1 MPSIFLQG
9 APFDPDD
16 AMFNPP
22 SPRRSTAISL
32 TPSYPPVHPQS
43 LQAAAPPNTQPQ
55 AQPPPQTQ
63 PQSQPPQPQPQ
74 TQAQAQAL
82 QQPSRTKRDAPG
94 HGQLQRVIPPEE
106 DMRRLFQECRFA
118 HGNAQLLSEA
128 LAFASP
134 EDLQEKEIIKAS
146 ANVFLGEQSADRV
159 LQEWYSKCLHSQE
172 LIAAQIPWATAGV
185 DRARAA
191 REAQQQQR
199 TAKRPNGQGAN
210 NVLSKTHRNKQG
222 SGEESPIELTAE
234 EQLLG
239 ALLEANEAL
248 TSVLRV
254 YDEIERVG
262 IERETME
269 RSRQETRLDR
279 SVSYLSSRIITAT

>member
-1 MPSIFLQG
+1 
-9 APFDPDD
+9 
-16 AMFNPP
+16 
-22 SPRRSTAISL
+22 
-32 TPSYPPVHPQS
+32 
-43 LQAAAPPNTQPQ
+43 
-55 AQPPPQTQ
+55 
-63 PQSQPPQPQPQ
+63 
-74 TQAQAQAL
+74 
-82 QQPSRTKRDAPG
+82 
-94 HGQLQRVIPPEE
+94 
-106 DMRRLFQECRFA
+106 MRRLFQECRFA

-134 EDLQEKEIIKAS
+134 EDLQEKDIIKAS

-172 LIAAQIPWATAGV
+172 LIAAQIPRATAGV

-191 REAQQQQR
+191 REAQQQQQQR

-222 SGEESPIELTAE
+222 SGEESPVELTAE

-248 TSVLRV
+248 ISVLRV

-279 SVSYLSSRIITAT
+279 SVSCLSSRIITAT